1 MRSSITDGPSAR
13 KPAHASS
20 WAGRTHILIAL
31 ENEPYPY
38 DRRVRQEAEA
48 FVAAGHDVTVVGPTG
63 FGFDALEERVDGVL
77 ALRYEAPPGGRGV
90 LGYAREYG
98 LSLLHLTRL
107 MWKAHRRRPVDVALV
122 CNPPDLLVLPAL
134 MLRRAGAAV
143 IFDHHDLS
151 PELFALKFGDRRW
164 LQRIVRKVESFA
176 LRSAD
181 TVIATNDTYAEVD
194 RRRGPVEPHRV
205 HIVRNG
211 PDPKRIYPVKPRPEL
226 RRGREKL
233 VCWVGLMSD
242 QEGLHHLLDAAD
254 ELVKRR
260 GREDV
265 AFAIVGAGDAR
276 DSLMADTA
284 RRGLGD
290 YVDFPGRADDEL
302 LRAYMSTAD
311 VCVGVDESNPMNDS
325 STMTKV
331 IEYMVMGRP
340 IVQFPLHETSRVCG
354 DTSLYARTG
363 DSLDLAERIAELLD
377 DPERAE
383 RLGAAAR
390 KRAVPA
396 LLWPE
401 QVPALLHAVGAALDL
416 RGAAAR

>member
-1 MRSSITDGPSAR
+1 MRLEPSPR
-13 KPAHASS
+13 H
-20 WAGRTHILIAL
+20 GRTHILIAL

-48 FVAAGHDVTVVGPTG
+48 FVAAGHAVTVVGPTG
-63 FGFDALEERVDGVL
+63 FGFDALEEDIDGVL
-77 ALRYEAPPGGRGV
+77 ALRYKAPPGGRGV

-107 MWKAHRRRPVDVALV
+107 MWKAHRRRRVDVALV
-122 CNPPDLLVLPAL
+122 CNPPDLLVIPAL
-134 MLRRAGAAV
+134 TLRRTGAAV

-181 TVIATNDTYAEVD
+181 TVIATNDTYADVG
-194 RRRGPVEPHRV
+194 RRRGPVEPHRM

-211 PDPKRIYPVKPRPEL
+211 PDPKRIYPVAPRPEL
-226 RRGREKL
+226 RRGRDKL

-242 QEGLHHLLDAAD
+242 QEGLHHLLDAAE
-254 ELVKRR
+254 ELIKRR

-265 AFAIVGAGDAR
+265 SFAIVGAGDAR
-276 DSLMADTA
+276 DALIADTD
-284 RRGLGD
+284 RRGLAD
-290 YVDFPGRADDEL
+290 HVHFPGRADDDL
-302 LRAYMSTAD
+302 LRAYMATAD

-354 DTSLYARTG
+354 DTSLYARAG
-363 DSLDLAERIAELLD
+363 DAVDFANRVQELLD

-383 RLGAAAR
+383 QLGAAAR
-390 KRAVPA
+390 ERAVPA
-396 LLWPE
+396 LLWPQ
-401 QVPALLHAVGAALDL
+401 QVPALLHAVGAALEL
-416 RGAAAR
+416 RAAGAR

>member
-1 MRSSITDGPSAR
+1 LSP
-13 KPAHASS
+13 HV
-20 WAGRTHILIAL
+20 LIAL

-48 FVAAGHDVTVVGPTG
+48 LTAAGYRVTVVGPTG
-63 FGFDALEERVDGVL
+63 FGFDKREEDVDGVL
-77 ALRYEAPPGGRGV
+77 ALRYKAPPGGRGV
-90 LGYAREYG
+90 GGYAREYG
-98 LSLLHLTRL
+98 LSLLHLGRL
-107 MWKAHRRRPVDVALV
+107 MWKAHRRQRVDVALV
-122 CNPPDLLVLPAL
+122 CNPPDLLVIPAL
-134 MLRRAGAAV
+134 GLRRAGAAV

-151 PELFALKFGDRRW
+151 PELFALKFGDRRG
-164 LQRIVRKVESFA
+164 LQRAVRKVESFA
-176 LRSAD
+176 LRRSD
-181 TVIATNDTYAEVD
+181 VVIATNDTYAEVD
-194 RRRGPVEPHRV
+194 RRRGPVAPHRV

-211 PDPKRIYPVKPRPEL
+211 PDPNRIYPVPPRPEL
-226 RRGREKL
+226 RRGRDKL

-260 GREDV
+260 KREDI

-276 DSLMADTA
+276 DELIADTA
-284 RRGLGD
+284 RRGLAD
-290 YVDFPGRADDEL
+290 HVHFPGRAEDDL
-302 LRAYMSTAD
+302 LRAYMATAD

-354 DTSLYARTG
+354 DTSLYARPG
-363 DSLDLAERIAELLD
+363 DAADFADRIAELLD
-377 DPERAE
+377 DPERAA

-390 KRAVPA
+390 ERAVPA
-396 LLWPE
+396 LLWPQ
-401 QVPALLHAVGAALDL
+401 QVPALLDAVGAALAL
-416 RGAAAR
+416 RAEARR